1 MGINEVPAHKK
12 CPSASYHAIDL
23 ATFIFENVQKSTIC
37 VHRPTHIGGG
47 EKGDRTLCLVIELY
61 FTHKIYLFMIW
72 RSEAKA
78 RKSNLNSF
86 ATQPGLSGNVKI
98 AKATVC

>member
-1 MGINEVPAHKK
+1 MKCLPIKSVPLPASPL
-12 CPSASYHAIDL
+12 PSSPPPVARV

-37 VHRPTHIGGG
+37 FIGTARHIGNGG
-47 EKGDRTLCLVIELY
+47 KGDRTLCLVIELY

-86 ATQPGLSGNVKI
+86 ASCQGCQ
-98 AKATVC
+98 AT

>member
-1 MGINEVPAHKK
+1 MG
-12 CPSASYHAIDL
+12 
-23 ATFIFENVQKSTIC
+23 
-37 VHRPTHIGGG
+37 
-47 EKGDRTLCLVIELY
+47 KGDRTLCLVIELY

-86 ATQPGLSGNVKI
+86 ASARVVRQRENRKEKVGKGKS
-98 AKATVC
+98 